1 MRMEQLVKKIWHR
14 LSLHLYLVIPAKSSF
29 RNWPSV
35 NSYLLKRL
43 EPLHFIDIL
52 HSDNFSSSPRRYL
65 VCIDGFRIPCGNTPK
80 TALRGVYEAIKKL
93 YGDFVE
99 RQVLRDTTLG
109 ITTCV
114 HIYEN
119 VEKPL
124 WLLIYEH
131 ELFRIATV
139 TKRVVLCAPC
149 SVQRIGLRAV
159 LNEET
164 KTVEPAGLSSSTDAL
179 EAVFA
184 IGSMELLSFAASKRF
199 FISPSPENARC
210 FGDLC
215 LLAQASKDWSVTMPL
230 MTKFKVQCHTLE
242 KLDFALLARYLSMT
256 PGFEQLLETVEV
268 QPLLNTNFSRLWR
281 ILKEEFG
288 GRNNAHTSSK
298 RGKNMCGWTNH
309 NKPVLNRNP

>member
-1 MRMEQLVKKIWHR
+1 MREEQLVKKIWRR
-14 LSLHLYLVIPAKSSF
+14 LSSHLYLVIPAKNSF

-43 EPLHFIDIL
+43 EPLHFIDII
-52 HSDNFSSSPRRYL
+52 HSADRSSSLRQYL
-65 VCIDGFRIPCGNTPK
+65 ICIDGFRISCRSTPK
-80 TALRGVYEAIKKL
+80 TALRAVYKAIKKL
-93 YGDFVE
+93 YGNFVE
-99 RQVLRDTTLG
+99 REVLRDTTLG
-109 ITTCV
+109 ITTHV

-164 KTVEPAGLSSSTDAL
+164 KTIEPVGLSSSTGAL

-184 IGSMELLSFAASKRF
+184 IGPTELLSFTASKQF
-199 FISPSPENARC
+199 FVAPSPENARC

-230 MTKFKVQCHTLE
+230 MARFKVQCPHLE
-242 KLDFALLARYLSMT
+242 KLDFALLARYLRIT
-256 PGFEQLLETVEV
+256 PGFKQLLESVEV
-268 QPLLNTNFSRLWR
+268 QPLLNTNFSRLWG
-281 ILKEEFG
+281 ILKDEFRR
-288 GRNNAHTSSK
+288 RNNPPS
-298 RGKNMCGWTNH
+298 
-309 NKPVLNRNP
+309 PE